1 MKHNKWISALLAGAM
16 VFTSTSLPGDL
27 QASAQ
32 GVDLDDGL
40 VAAYSFDGET
50 LADERGGSN
59 ASAIVTGLNA
69 YSGTPVYEDG
79 KEGKALRLGDYGLKL
94 NREDLGD
101 NFTVSLWLNWD
112 GSVVYNQSVLF
123 LGYHNPEKWLAVGGT
138 EHDGLTNSRFWANGN
153 GYSWTSLGSADLSGG
168 WHQLTLVGSSSGV
181 AAYLDGEQWGSGETN
196 NGPLTGADQDIYV
209 GVNNWD
215 EEFTGLVDEVKV
227 YDRTLSEAE
236 IYRLY
241 DSETSTEALL
251 DQTGITAT
259 SSLSMVVGRTQ
270 SIEVSMHPV
279 VAAAAPTVTYETS
292 DDTVAQVSQDG
303 VVTAVASGNAVITTT
318 VTLGSVT
325 KTAQTT
331 VTVGGTLDDRLV
343 ASFDFEN
350 TLDNG
355 VEGGTDAQAL
365 GYKLGS
371 YTGEVSYEQGRD
383 GQAVRLGDYGL
394 KLNQQDVGDEYTVSF
409 WVKNHSALAENQ
421 VLLLLG
427 YHDPENWMALSGS
440 QSNTSK
446 LKFWGNGGGFS
457 WTTLATTSVP
467 ADTWHQI
474 TITGTQGQATLYR
487 DGVSLGTVQ
496 SNNPLSGPNADI
508 YLGVNN
514 WDALFDGLVDEVRV
528 YNIAL
533 SQEEVQKQALDE
545 FQTMFQQSVEGTLEV
560 AQLLGDND
568 SAQNVRYD
576 LTLPQTA
583 GGMDVTW
590 TSSNP
595 DVIATDGT
603 VTSPETDT
611 DVSLTAV
618 FQNGLL
624 RYEVR
629 FDFTVTA
636 FDRSQLDTLLEQA
649 RAVDTTLLT
658 SESAQRLAQAVEAA
672 EGVENTFA
680 AVDQATQ
687 TLRFTLDHLYYRD
700 EAVNPFAFIQEAEA
714 QVELEAGET
723 AQVFTLPDRVKDY
736 VTVTYTSENED
747 VATYQDGVVTAA
759 GAGKTMVTA
768 TVTAKYDGFQMAYST
783 AVEVL
788 GQPEPTPEPGDVDKT
803 LLEKTIVYAETLDTT
818 GVTDSAVAAFQKALA
833 EAKAVMADT
842 NATQEQVN
850 AAWDNLLEG
859 IWGLGLTQGDK
870 TLLEQ
875 LITKADGMMAEADK
889 YVETNWQ
896 QLVDAL
902 AAAKDVA
909 ADGDAM
915 DEDIQPVAEALL
927 NAILAQRFKADKS
940 ILEDLI
946 GQAEGMDLS
955 GYTAESVAAF
965 RTALVNAQAVMADAT
980 LSEDDQAKV
989 DESVAAL
996 SAAMD
1001 GLTAEGETQPSDQP
1015 ESSQNPETTDQPQA
1029 TQKPENVPQTGDSA
1043 RLMGYVAA
1051 LATAVMALGA
1061 VTVVRRRRRN

>member
-1 MKHNKWISALLAGAM
+1 MKHSKFISALLAGAM
-16 VFTSTSLPGDL
+16 VFASTSLPGYL

-32 GVDLDDGL
+32 GVALEDGL

-50 LADERGGSN
+50 LADEKGGSD

-69 YSGTPVYEDG
+69 YSGAPVYEAG

-153 GYSWTSLGSADLSGG
+153 GYSWTTLGSADLSGG

-181 AAYLDGEQWGSGETN
+181 AAYLDGELCGAGETN

-241 DSETSTEALL
+241 DSETSTETLL
-251 DQTGITAT
+251 DQTGIAVT

-279 VAAAAPTVTYETS
+279 VAAAVPTVTYETS
-292 DDTVAQVSQDG
+292 DNTVARVSQDG
-303 VVTAVASGNAVITTT
+303 VVTAVASGTAVITTT

-355 VEGGTDAQAL
+355 VEGGTNAQAL

-371 YTGEVSYEQGRD
+371 YTGEVTYEQGRD

-446 LKFWGNGGGFS
+446 LKFWVNGGGFS

-496 SNNPLSGPNADI
+496 SNNPLSGSNADI

-533 SQEEVQKQALDE
+533 SQEEVQEQALDE
-545 FQTMFQQSVEGTLEV
+545 FQDMFQQSVEGTLEA

-595 DVIATDGT
+595 DVIAEDGS
-603 VTSPETDT
+603 VTSPEEDT

-624 RYEVR
+624 RYEVS

-636 FDRSQLDTLLEQA
+636 FDRSQLDSLLEQA

-658 SESAQRLAQAVEAA
+658 PESAQRLAQAVEAA

-680 AVDQATQ
+680 AVDQAVR

-700 EAVNPFAFIQEAEA
+700 EAVNPFAFIQEAETR
-714 QVELEAGET
+714 VELEAGET
-723 AQVFTLPDRVKDY
+723 AQVFTLPDSVQDY

-747 VATYQDGVVTAA
+747 VATYQDGVVTVA
-759 GAGKTMVTA
+759 GSGKTIVTA

-803 LLEKTIVYAETLDTT
+803 LLEKTIAYAETLSTD
-818 GVTDSAVAAFQKALA
+818 GVTDSAVAAFQKALT

-859 IWGLGLTQGDK
+859 IWGLGLVQGDK

-875 LITKADGMMAEADK
+875 LITKADDMMADADK
-889 YVETNWQ
+889 YVATNWQ

-927 NAILAQRFKADKS
+927 DAILAQRFKADKS

-946 GQAEGMDLS
+946 GKAEGMDLS

-965 RTALVNAQAVMADAT
+965 RTALANAQVVMADAT
-980 LSEDDQAKV
+980 LSEDDQKTV
-989 DESVAAL
+989 DEAVAAL
-996 SAAMD
+996 TAAIN

-1015 ESSQNPETTDQPQA
+1015 VASQNPETTDQPQA
-1029 TQKPENVPQTGDSA
+1029 TEKPENVPQTGDSA
-1043 RLMGYVAA
+1043 QLMGYVAA

>member
-1 MKHNKWISALLAGAM
+1 MKHNKFISALLAGAM
-16 VFTSTSLPGDL
+16 VFTSTSLPGYL

-32 GVDLDDGL
+32 GVALEDGL

-50 LADERGGSN
+50 LADEKGGSG
-59 ASAIVTGLNA
+59 AAAIVTGLNA
-69 YSGTPVYEDG
+69 YSGAPVYEAG

-153 GYSWTSLGSADLSGG
+153 GYSWTTLGSADLSGG
-168 WHQLTLVGSSSGV
+168 WHQLTLVGSSGGV
-181 AAYLDGEQWGSGETN
+181 AAYLDGELCGSGTS

-241 DSETSTEALL
+241 DSATSTEAIL
-251 DQTGITAT
+251 DQTGIAAT

-270 SIEVSMHPV
+270 TIELSMHPV
-279 VAAAAPTVTYETS
+279 VPAAAPTVTYETS
-292 DDTVAQVSQDG
+292 DNTVAQVSQDG

-331 VTVGGTLDDRLV
+331 VAVGGTLDDRLV

-371 YTGEVSYEQGRD
+371 YTGEVTYEQGRD

-427 YHDPENWMALSGS
+427 YHEPENWMALSGS

-467 ADTWHQI
+467 TDTWHQI

-496 SNNPLSGPNADI
+496 SNNPLSGSNADI

-514 WDALFDGLVDEVRV
+514 WDALFDGLMDEVRV

-533 SQEEVQKQALDE
+533 SQEEVQEQALDE
-545 FQTMFQQSVEGTLEV
+545 FQDMFQQSVEGTLEA

-568 SAQNVRYD
+568 SAQDVRYD

-595 DVIATDGT
+595 DVIATDGS

-624 RYEVR
+624 RYEVS

-636 FDRSQLDTLLEQA
+636 FDRSQLDSLLEQA

-658 SESAQRLAQAVEAA
+658 PESAQRLAQAMESA
-672 EGVENTFA
+672 ENAESTFE
-680 AVDQATQ
+680 AVDQAAQ

-714 QVELEAGET
+714 QVELEAGEI
-723 AQVFTLPDRVKDY
+723 AQVFTLPDSVKDY

-747 VATYQDGVVTAA
+747 VATYQDGVVTAV
-759 GAGKTMVTA
+759 GAGKTIVTA

-788 GQPEPTPEPGDVDKT
+788 GQPEPPGDVDKT
-803 LLEKTIVYAETLDTT
+803 LLEKTIAYAEKLDTT

-833 EAKAVMADT
+833 EAKAVMADE
-842 NATQEQVN
+842 NADQAQVN

-875 LITKADGMMAEADK
+875 LIAKADGMMADADK

-940 ILEDLI
+940 ILEGLI
-946 GQAEGMDLS
+946 GQAEGMDLT
-955 GYTAESVAAF
+955 GYTAESVATF

-980 LSEDDQAKV
+980 LSEEDQKTV
-989 DESVAAL
+989 DEAVAAL
-996 SAAMD
+996 TAAMN
-1001 GLTAEGETQPSDQP
+1001 GLTAQGETQPSDK
-1015 ESSQNPETTDQPQA
+1015 PETTDKPQA
-1029 TQKPENVPQTGDSA
+1029 TQKPDSEGGSVQTGDQA
-1043 RLMGYVAA
+1043 NVVLPAAVTLLA
-1051 LATAVMALGA
+1051 LAGLMF
-1061 VTVVRRRRRN
+1061 VVSFGTKKRG

>member
-1 MKHNKWISALLAGAM
+1 M
-16 VFTSTSLPGDL
+16 
-27 QASAQ
+27 
-32 GVDLDDGL
+32 
-40 VAAYSFDGET
+40 
-50 LADERGGSN
+50 
-59 ASAIVTGLNA
+59 
-69 YSGTPVYEDG
+69 
-79 KEGKALRLGDYGLKL
+79 
-94 NREDLGD
+94 
-101 NFTVSLWLNWD
+101 
-112 GSVVYNQSVLF
+112 
-123 LGYHNPEKWLAVGGT
+123 
-138 EHDGLTNSRFWANGN
+138 
-153 GYSWTSLGSADLSGG
+153 
-168 WHQLTLVGSSSGV
+168 
-181 AAYLDGEQWGSGETN
+181 
-196 NGPLTGADQDIYV
+196 
-209 GVNNWD
+209 
-215 EEFTGLVDEVKV
+215 
-227 YDRTLSEAE
+227 
-236 IYRLY
+236 
-241 DSETSTEALL
+241 
-251 DQTGITAT
+251 
-259 SSLSMVVGRTQ
+259 
-270 SIEVSMHPV
+270 
-279 VAAAAPTVTYETS
+279 
-292 DDTVAQVSQDG
+292 
-303 VVTAVASGNAVITTT
+303 
-318 VTLGSVT
+318 
-325 KTAQTT
+325 
-331 VTVGGTLDDRLV
+331 
-343 ASFDFEN
+343 
-350 TLDNG
+350 
-355 VEGGTDAQAL
+355 
-365 GYKLGS
+365 
-371 YTGEVSYEQGRD
+371 
-383 GQAVRLGDYGL
+383 
-394 KLNQQDVGDEYTVSF
+394 
-409 WVKNHSALAENQ
+409 
-421 VLLLLG
+421 
-427 YHDPENWMALSGS
+427 
-440 QSNTSK
+440 
-446 LKFWGNGGGFS
+446 
-457 WTTLATTSVP
+457 
-467 ADTWHQI
+467 
-474 TITGTQGQATLYR
+474 
-487 DGVSLGTVQ
+487 
-496 SNNPLSGPNADI
+496 
-508 YLGVNN
+508 
-514 WDALFDGLVDEVRV
+514 
-528 YNIAL
+528 
-533 SQEEVQKQALDE
+533 DE
-545 FQTMFQQSVEGTLEV
+545 FQAMFQQSVEGTLEA

-603 VTSPETDT
+603 VTSPEVDT

-624 RYEVR
+624 RYEVS

-658 SESAQRLAQAVEAA
+658 PESAQRLAQAVEAA

-680 AVDQATQ
+680 AVDQAVR

-700 EAVNPFAFIQEAEA
+700 EAVNPFAFIQEAET

-736 VTVTYTSENED
+736 VTVTYTTGNED
-747 VATYQDGVVTAA
+747 VATYQDGVVTAV
-759 GAGKTMVTA
+759 GAGKTIVTA

-788 GQPEPTPEPGDVDKT
+788 GQPEPTPEPSDVDKT
-803 LLEKTIVYAETLDTT
+803 LLEKTIAYAETLSTD

-833 EAKAVMADT
+833 QAKAVMADA

-875 LITKADGMMAEADK
+875 LITKADDMMADADK
-889 YVETNWQ
+889 YVATNWQ

-902 AAAKDVA
+902 EAAKDVA

-927 NAILAQRFKADKS
+927 DAILAQRFKADKS

-955 GYTAESVAAF
+955 GYTAESVATF
-965 RTALVNAQAVMADAT
+965 RTALATAQAVMADAT
-980 LSEDDQAKV
+980 LSEDDQDKV

-1015 ESSQNPETTDQPQA
+1015 ECSQNPETTDQPQA

-1043 RLMGYVAA
+1043 QLMGYVAA

>member
-1 MKHNKWISALLAGAM
+1 MKHSKFISALLAGAM
-16 VFTSTSLPGDL
+16 VFTSTSLPGYL

-40 VAAYSFDGET
+40 VADYSFDGET
-50 LADERGGSN
+50 LADEKGGSG

-69 YSGTPVYEDG
+69 YSGAPVYEAG

-153 GYSWTSLGSADLSGG
+153 GYSWTSLGNADLSGG
-168 WHQLTLVGSSSGV
+168 WHQLTLAGSSGGV
-181 AAYLDGEQWGSGETN
+181 AAYLDGELCGSGTS

-241 DSETSTEALL
+241 DSETSTETLL

-279 VAAAAPTVTYETS
+279 VAAAEPTVTYETS
-292 DDTVAQVSQDG
+292 DNTVAQVSLDG
-303 VVTAVASGNAVITTT
+303 VVTAVASGTAVITTT
-318 VTLGSVT
+318 VTLGAVT

-457 WTTLATTSVP
+457 WTTLANTSVP

-496 SNNPLSGPNADI
+496 SNNPLSGSNADI

-533 SQEEVQKQALDE
+533 SQEEVQEQALDE
-545 FQTMFQQSVEGTLEV
+545 FQDMFQQSVEGTLEV

-568 SAQNVRYD
+568 SAQDVRYD

-583 GGMDVTW
+583 GGQNVTW
-590 TSSNP
+590 TSSKP
-595 DVIATDGT
+595 DVIAADGS

-624 RYEVR
+624 RYEVS

-636 FDRSQLDTLLEQA
+636 FDRSQLDSLLEQA

-658 SESAQRLAQAVEAA
+658 PESAQRLAQAVEAA
-672 EGVENTFA
+672 ENAENTFA
-680 AVDQATQ
+680 AVDQAAQ

-714 QVELEAGET
+714 QVELEAGGT
-723 AQVFTLPDRVKDY
+723 AQVFTLPDSVKDY
-736 VTVTYTSENED
+736 VTVTYTTENEN

-759 GAGKTMVTA
+759 GAGKTIVTA

-803 LLEKTIVYAETLDTT
+803 LLEKTIAYAEKLDTT
-818 GVTDSAVAAFQKALA
+818 GVTDSAVA
-833 EAKAVMADT
+833 DT
-842 NATQEQVN
+842 EATQEQVN
-850 AAWDNLLEG
+850 TAWDNLLEG
-859 IWGLGLTQGDK
+859 IWGLGLVQGDK

-875 LITKADGMMAEADK
+875 LITKADGMMADADK
-889 YVETNWQ
+889 YVETYWQ

-927 NAILAQRFKADKS
+927 DAILAQRFKADKS

-946 GQAEGMDLS
+946 GKAEGMDLS
-955 GYTAESVAAF
+955 GYTAESVATF
-965 RTALVNAQAVMADAT
+965 RTALASAQAVMADAT

-989 DESVAAL
+989 NEAVAAL
-996 SAAMD
+996 TAAMN
-1001 GLTAEGETQPSDQP
+1001 GLTAQGETQPSDEP
-1015 ESSQNPETTDQPQA
+1015 EVSDEPETTDQPQ
-1029 TQKPENVPQTGDSA
+1029 TTEKPEGEKPAQTGDSVQ
-1043 RLMGYVAA
+1043 LMGYVAA

>member
-1 MKHNKWISALLAGAM
+1 MKHSKFISALLAGAM
-16 VFTSTSLPGDL
+16 VFTSTSLPGYL

-32 GVDLDDGL
+32 GVALEDGL

-50 LADERGGSN
+50 LADEKGGSG

-69 YSGTPVYEDG
+69 YSGAPVYEAG

-101 NFTVSLWLNWD
+101 HFTVSLWLNWD

-153 GYSWTSLGSADLSGG
+153 GYSWTTLGSADLSGG
-168 WHQLTLVGSSSGV
+168 WHQLTLVGSSGGV
-181 AAYLDGEQWGSGETN
+181 AAYLDGELCGSGTS

-241 DSETSTEALL
+241 DSETSTETLL

-279 VAAAAPTVTYETS
+279 VAAAVPTVTYETS

-303 VVTAVASGNAVITTT
+303 VVTAVASGTAVITTT

-325 KTAQTT
+325 KTAQTN

-355 VEGGTDAQAL
+355 VEGGTAAQAL

-371 YTGEVSYEQGRD
+371 YTGEVVYEQGRD

-496 SNNPLSGPNADI
+496 SNNPLTGSNADI

-533 SQEEVQKQALDE
+533 SQEEVQEQALDE
-545 FQTMFQQSVEGTLEV
+545 FQDMFQQSVEGTLEA

-568 SAQNVRYD
+568 SAQDVRYD

-595 DVIATDGT
+595 DVIATDGS

-624 RYEVR
+624 RYEVS

-636 FDRSQLDTLLEQA
+636 FDRSQLDSLLEQA

-658 SESAQRLAQAVEAA
+658 PESAQRLAQAVEAA
-672 EGVENTFA
+672 ENAENTFA
-680 AVDQATQ
+680 AVDQAAQ

-714 QVELEAGET
+714 QVELEAGGT
-723 AQVFTLPDRVKDY
+723 AQVFTLPDSVKDY
-736 VTVTYTSENED
+736 VTVTYTTENEN

-759 GAGKTMVTA
+759 GSGKTIVTA

-788 GQPEPTPEPGDVDKT
+788 GQPEPPGDVDKT
-803 LLEKTIVYAETLDTT
+803 LLEKTIAYAEKLDTT

-833 EAKAVMADT
+833 EAKAVMADE
-842 NATQEQVN
+842 NADQAQVN

-859 IWGLGLTQGDK
+859 IWGLGLVQGDK

-875 LITKADGMMAEADK
+875 LITKADGMMADADK
-889 YVETNWQ
+889 YVDTNWQ

-902 AAAKDVA
+902 AQAKDVA

-940 ILEDLI
+940 ILEGLI
-946 GQAEGMDLS
+946 GQAEGMDLT

-965 RTALVNAQAVMADAT
+965 RTALATAQAVMADAT
-980 LSEDDQAKV
+980 LSEDDQDKV
-989 DESVAAL
+989 DDAVAAL

-1029 TQKPENVPQTGDSA
+1029 TEKPENVPQTGDSA
-1043 RLMGYVAA
+1043 QLMGYVAA

>member
-1 MKHNKWISALLAGAM
+1 MKHNKFISALLAGAM
-16 VFTSTSLPGDL
+16 VFTSTSLPGYL

-32 GVDLDDGL
+32 GVALEDGL

-50 LADERGGSN
+50 LADEKGGSG

-69 YSGTPVYEDG
+69 YSGAPVYEAG

-153 GYSWTSLGSADLSGG
+153 GYSWTTLGSADLSGG
-168 WHQLTLVGSSSGV
+168 WHQLTLVGSSGGV
-181 AAYLDGEQWGSGETN
+181 AAYLDGELCGSGTS

-241 DSETSTEALL
+241 DSETSTETLL

-270 SIEVSMHPV
+270 SIEISMHPV
-279 VAAAAPTVTYETS
+279 VAAAVPTVTYETS

-303 VVTAVASGNAVITTT
+303 VVTAVASGTAVITTT

-371 YTGEVSYEQGRD
+371 YTGEVVYEQGRD

-496 SNNPLSGPNADI
+496 SNNPLTGSNADI

-533 SQEEVQKQALDE
+533 SQEEVQEQALDE
-545 FQTMFQQSVEGTLEV
+545 FQDMFQQSVEGTLEA

-568 SAQNVRYD
+568 SAQDVRYD
-576 LTLPQTA
+576 LPLPQIA

-595 DVIATDGT
+595 DVIATDGS

-624 RYEVR
+624 RYEMR

-636 FDRSQLDTLLEQA
+636 FDRSQLDSLLEQA

-658 SESAQRLAQAVEAA
+658 PESAQRLAQAVEAA

-723 AQVFTLPDRVKDY
+723 AKVFTLPDSVKDY
-736 VTVTYTSENED
+736 VTVTYTTENEN

-759 GAGKTMVTA
+759 GAGKTIITA

-788 GQPEPTPEPGDVDKT
+788 GQPEPTPEPSDVDKT
-803 LLEKTIVYAETLDTT
+803 LLEKTIAYAETLSTD

-833 EAKAVMADT
+833 QAKAVMADT

-875 LITKADGMMAEADK
+875 LITKADDMMADADK

-940 ILEDLI
+940 ILEGLI

-955 GYTAESVAAF
+955 GYTAESVDSF
-965 RTALVNAQAVMADAT
+965 RTALATAQAVMADAT
-980 LSEDDQAKV
+980 LSADDQAKV
-989 DESVAAL
+989 DDAVAAL

-1029 TQKPENVPQTGDSA
+1029 TEKPENVPQTGDSA
-1043 RLMGYVAA
+1043 QLMGYVAA

>member
-1 MKHNKWISALLAGAM
+1 MKHSKFISALLAGAM
-16 VFTSTSLPGDL
+16 VFTSTSLPGYL

-32 GVDLDDGL
+32 GVDLEDGL

-50 LADERGGSN
+50 LADEKGGSG

-69 YSGTPVYEDG
+69 YSGAPVYEAG
-79 KEGKALRLGDYGLKL
+79 KEGKALQLGDYGLKL

-153 GYSWTSLGSADLSGG
+153 GYSWTTLGSADLSGG
-168 WHQLTLVGSSSGV
+168 WHQLTLAGSSSGV
-181 AAYLDGEQWGSGETN
+181 AAYLDGELCGAGTS

-241 DSETSTEALL
+241 DSETSTETLL

-279 VAAAAPTVTYETS
+279 VAAAVPTVIYETS

-325 KTAQTT
+325 KTAQTN

-355 VEGGTDAQAL
+355 VEGGTAAQAL

-371 YTGEVSYEQGRD
+371 YTGEVVYEQGRD

-394 KLNQQDVGDEYTVSF
+394 KLNQQDVGGEYTVSF

-496 SNNPLSGPNADI
+496 SNNPLTGSNADV

-533 SQEEVQKQALDE
+533 SQEEVQEQAMDE
-545 FQTMFQQSVEGTLEV
+545 FQDMFQQSVEGTLEA

-568 SAQNVRYD
+568 SAQDVRYD

-583 GGMDVTW
+583 GGQNVTW
-590 TSSNP
+590 TSSKP
-595 DVIATDGT
+595 DVIAADGS

-624 RYEVR
+624 RYEVS

-658 SESAQRLAQAVEAA
+658 PESAQRLAQAMESA
-672 EGVENTFA
+672 ENAESTFA
-680 AVDQATQ
+680 AVDQAVQ

-723 AQVFTLPDRVKDY
+723 AQVFTLPDSVKDY

-759 GAGKTMVTA
+759 GAGKTIITA
-768 TVTAKYDGFQMAYST
+768 TVTAKYDGFQMTYST

-788 GQPEPTPEPGDVDKT
+788 GQTEPTPEPGDVDKT

-833 EAKAVMADT
+833 EAKTVMADT
-842 NATQEQVN
+842 NATQDQVN

-1061 VTVVRRRRRN
+1061 VAVVRRRRRN

>member
-1 MKHNKWISALLAGAM
+1 MKHSKFISALLAGAM

-50 LADERGGSN
+50 LADERGGSD

-241 DSETSTEALL
+241 DGETSTETLL
-251 DQTGITAT
+251 DQTGIAVT

-279 VAAAAPTVTYETS
+279 VAAAVPTVTYETS

-303 VVTAVASGNAVITTT
+303 VVTAVASGTAVITTT

-409 WVKNHSALAENQ
+409 WVKNNSALAENQ

-496 SNNPLSGPNADI
+496 SNNPLTGSNADI

-514 WDALFDGLVDEVRV
+514 WDTLFDGLVDEVRV

-533 SQEEVQKQALDE
+533 SQEEVQEQALDE
-545 FQTMFQQSVEGTLEV
+545 FQAMFQQSVEGTLEA

-568 SAQNVRYD
+568 SAQDVRYD

-603 VTSPETDT
+603 VTSPERDT

-624 RYEVR
+624 RYEVS

-658 SESAQRLAQAVEAA
+658 PESAQRLAQAVEAA

-680 AVDQATQ
+680 AVDQAVR

-700 EAVNPFAFIQEAEA
+700 EAVNPFAFIQEAET

-736 VTVTYTSENED
+736 VTVTYTTGNED
-747 VATYQDGVVTAA
+747 VATYQDGVVTAV
-759 GAGKTMVTA
+759 GAGKTIVTA

-842 NATQEQVN
+842 NATQEQAN

-870 TLLEQ
+870 ALLEQ
-875 LITKADGMMAEADK
+875 LIIKADGMMAEADK

-902 AAAKDVA
+902 EAAKDVA

-915 DEDIQPVAEALL
+915 DEDVQPVAEALL

-940 ILEDLI
+940 ILEGLI

-955 GYTAESVAAF
+955 GYTAESVATF
-965 RTALVNAQAVMADAT
+965 RTALATAQAVMADAT
-980 LSEDDQAKV
+980 LSEDDQDKV
-989 DESVAAL
+989 DDAVAAL
-996 SAAMD
+996 SATMD
-1001 GLTAEGETQPSDQP
+1001 GLIAEGTPEPSD
-1015 ESSQNPETTDQPQA
+1015 EPETTDQPQA
-1029 TQKPENVPQTGDSA
+1029 TEKPENVPQTGDSA
-1043 RLMGYVAA
+1043 QLMGYVAA